1 MPSVGVVG
9 GGREARWHDILHERW
24 VRAIA
29 LVCVSISL
37 IYDQKSLDKAF
48 DAHWLLPWSQ
58 SHLNKLLTCGMSY
71 EVWKHGL
78 SVWSARARAL
88 SLSLSL
94 SLPPS
99 LPPSLPLP
107 PQFSLRLVLAITA
120 CHRAAPCGP
129 PRIDS
134 LS

>member
-99 LPPSLPLP
+99 LPPSPSTVFASLGPGDNRLSP
-107 PQFSLRLVLAITA
+107 GRALWSPQN
-120 CHRAAPCGP
+120 
-129 PRIDS
+129 
-134 LS
+134 